1 MKYYDDEHNFAIR
14 MQHTIEN
21 YAERWYGEED
31 ISNAVDEY
39 YCHLMELAEQVNIWA
54 YVFE

>member
-14 MQHTIEN
+14 MQHTIED
-21 YAERWYGEED
+21 YAERWYGD
-31 ISNAVDEY
+31 DTISDAVDEY
-39 YCHLMELAEQVNIWA
+39 YCHLMDLAEQVNIWA